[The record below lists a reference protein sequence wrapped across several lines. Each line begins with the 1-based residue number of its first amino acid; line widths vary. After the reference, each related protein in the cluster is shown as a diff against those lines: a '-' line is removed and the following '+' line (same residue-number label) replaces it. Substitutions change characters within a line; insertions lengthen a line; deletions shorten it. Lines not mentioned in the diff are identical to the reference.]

1 MTARNV
7 IPSSTDINS
16 ATTTDIHTPSSSHII
31 GRIIIAADWKTRV
44 RIKDISAEVRPSLS
58 AVKNGKVYYLEKSL
72 FHNKPNSRFAEA
84 YKVLAQ
90 YLYPDAEF

>member
-1 MTARNV
+1 MPVKRTRRRLSRPFTASNPV
-7 IPSSTDINS
+7 
-16 ATTTDIHTPSSSHII
+16 
-31 GRIIIAADWKTRV
+31 WQ
-44 RIKDISAEVRPSLS
+44 SLS
-58 AVKNGKVYYLEKSL
+58 AVKNGKVFYLEKSL